1 MVDLPPTDYSALDR
15 PEVTLR
21 IFYPRSESR
30 LFSTTGAKEISIPV
44 EEQIAIG
51 AVFHLA
57 GQEAPNILFFH
68 GNGEIASDYD
78 DLGPFY
84 NRMGINFL
92 PVDYRG
98 YGRSGGSPTVSSM
111 MRDCHAI
118 YDFTRK
124 WLADNGYSGPLIV
137 MGRSLGSASAL
148 ELASGHAEE
157 IDGLI
162 IESGFALA
170 EPLLRLL
177 GVDLRGLNFAESMGF
192 RNIDKIKRYHKP
204 VLIIHAE
211 FDHIIPYSDALQLY
225 SKSPSSDKTLLKIPG
240 ANHNDIFSR
249 GLTEY
254 MSAIESFVSRAGAG
268 GPGKGR

>member
-1 MVDLPPTDYSALDR
+1 MLDLPPADYSALDR
-15 PEVTLR
+15 PEVSLR
-21 IFYPRSESR
+21 IFFPRPESR
-30 LFSTTGAKEISIPV
+30 PFSSSGAKEISIPV
-44 EEQIAIG
+44 DDQIAVG
-51 AVFHLA
+51 ALFHLA
-57 GQEAPNILFFH
+57 GKGAPNVLFFH

-78 DLGPFY
+78 DLGPVY

-98 YGRSGGSPTVSSM
+98 YGRSGGKPTVSSM
-111 MRDCHAI
+111 MRDCHTI

-124 WLADNGYSGPLIV
+124 WLTGNGYNGPFIV

-148 ELASGHAEE
+148 ELASQHTEE
-157 IDGLI
+157 VDGLI

-177 GVDLRGLNFAESMGF
+177 GVDLGALNFTENSGF
-192 RNIDKIKRYHKP
+192 GNLDKIKRFDKP

-225 SKSPSSDKTLLKIPG
+225 SKSPSFDKTLLKIPG
-240 ANHNDIFSR
+240 ANHNDIFFR

-254 MSAIESFVSRAGAG
+254 MSAIKSFTGRAG
-268 GPGKGR
+268 GPAKEH